1 MVKAVFLAI
10 DIELHVDHICFHP
23 SGDDSMDQAVKSLSC
38 IHPSLSLFQ
47 LPGATSFTSATIM
60 HPSPNS
66 YFSYNYN
73 APQIGVV
80 HLPLSSSDIGA
91 VQRIAKQI
99 SGRSGGLPSAH
110 VMALAH
116 VGGVIEVACDLLDPN
131 KVGGERVQ
139 GEVEVLPREG

>member
-23 SGDDSMDQAVKSLSC
+23 SGDDSMDQAEGGCNSWVKGFEVLMKC
-38 IHPSLSLFQ
+38 
-47 LPGATSFTSATIM
+47 
-60 HPSPNS
+60 
-66 YFSYNYN
+66 
-73 APQIGVV
+73 IGVV